1 MNFGLALPPSPTTP
15 TPSAPNNQAL
25 LQMLLNLTN
34 NVTNNSTTVS
44 GATISDKENEVEKD
58 ATESSL

>member
-1 MNFGLALPPSPTTP
+1 MNFGLALPPPPPTP

-25 LQMLLNLTN
+25 LQLLLNLTN
-34 NVTNNSTTVS
+34 NVRNNSTTVS
-44 GATISDKENEVEKD
+44 VATIGDKENEEEKD